1 MESVYSEIIRETII
15 SDVADFVDI
24 IDETIVDTRF
34 LYYFLLSV
42 LYWNDSYCFSP
53 AAVLAWVRSNFLF
66 VNSHEKWYLKEQSDG
81 LHHSFNNILIIFG
94 LWYADKILPIKK
106 ILI

>member
-42 LYWNDSYCFSP
+42 LY
-53 AAVLAWVRSNFLF
+53 
-66 VNSHEKWYLKEQSDG
+66 
-81 LHHSFNNILIIFG
+81 
-94 LWYADKILPIKK
+94 
-106 ILI
+106 